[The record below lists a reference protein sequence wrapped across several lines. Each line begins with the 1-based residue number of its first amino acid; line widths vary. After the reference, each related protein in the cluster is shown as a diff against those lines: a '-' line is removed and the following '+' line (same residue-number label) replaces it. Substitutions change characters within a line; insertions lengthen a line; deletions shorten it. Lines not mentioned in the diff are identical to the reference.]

1 VGAALDYRDFTDDR
15 HRTQARVPQSGHC
28 ASAHSGEHKGVVT
41 YDEAARWLKK
51 IGGTTVVAKDE
62 TRGRGSI
69 IVSVESAKGRTVSRH
84 RVFDDTLVGLE
95 RERAVREA
103 FTVACEE
110 LKVAL
115 G

>member
-1 VGAALDYRDFTDDR
+1 
-15 HRTQARVPQSGHC
+15 
-28 ASAHSGEHKGVVT
+28 VVT
-41 YDEAARWLKK
+41 YDEATRWLKK

-62 TRGRGSI
+62 TRAKGSI
-69 IVSVESAKGRTVSRH
+69 VVIVESAKGRTVSRH
-84 RVFDDTLVGLE
+84 WAFDDTLTGLE

-103 FTVACEE
+103 FTRACEE

>member
-1 VGAALDYRDFTDDR
+1 
-15 HRTQARVPQSGHC
+15 
-28 ASAHSGEHKGVVT
+28 VVT

-51 IGGTTVVAKDE
+51 IGGTTVVAKDG
-62 TRGRGSI
+62 TRGKGSI
-69 IVSVESAKGRTVSRH
+69 VVIVESAKGRTVSRQW
-84 RVFDDTLVGLE
+84 VFDDTLTGPQ

-103 FTVACEE
+103 FTRACEE